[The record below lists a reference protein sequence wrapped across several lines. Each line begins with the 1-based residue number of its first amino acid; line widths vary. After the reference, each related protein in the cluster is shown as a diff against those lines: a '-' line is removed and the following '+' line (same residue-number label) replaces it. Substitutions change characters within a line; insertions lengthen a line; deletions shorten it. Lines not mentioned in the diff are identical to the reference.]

1 MVMVLECLVSCFRGE
16 ETHGFYVLS
25 ILGAT
30 RLVYARFIAL
40 QSRDR
45 EMEPLVYTISHG
57 SEVVPSTER
66 ERSIGIPK
74 ETPDSPIV
82 FARAQNTADAQVAKG
97 ESEVGVHLDI
107 CLELGVNYIK
117 LLLLAPPK
125 HGYSTESGTL
135 FNHRYSG
142 ICAR

>member
-1 MVMVLECLVSCFRGE
+1 MVMVLEYLVSCFRGE

-25 ILGAT
+25 ILGAKW
-30 RLVYARFIAL
+30 LVCAFHCSHVIAKWSSSFMHFTWL
-40 QSRDR
+40 G
-45 EMEPLVYTISHG
+45 G